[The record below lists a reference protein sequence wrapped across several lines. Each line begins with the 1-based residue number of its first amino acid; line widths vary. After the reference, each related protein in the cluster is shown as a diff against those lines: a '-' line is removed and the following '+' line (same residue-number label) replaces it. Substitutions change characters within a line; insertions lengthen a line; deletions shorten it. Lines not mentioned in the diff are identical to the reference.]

1 MLDNGEGMSKLSM
14 IINVIN
20 VVGSEVPIRE
30 PLLKLMKN
38 MLVIEKIY
46 NKMSARDFSPRPA
59 FLEYQA

>member
-1 MLDNGEGMSKLSM
+1 MLDNVEGMSKLSM
-14 IINVIN
+14 IIN